1 LILDQL
7 SEHKEDSQQ
16 RNWAV
21 HEDFE
26 VIKTLLEDVVKV
38 VDEID
43 PSVSKTILKEDE
55 SRYINDLILLYQME
69 HRPKLRIAL
78 LHVFGCCCQLGEDF
92 VSTLLCSVLP
102 TELAQDLM
110 QDHSDM
116 TKFLTTALML
126 TMIFSTGE
134 PVPYHH
140 YVQVTFCKLFRLS
153 FSLCGV
159 WHSG

>member
-1 LILDQL
+1 MYSVLDQL
-7 SEHKEDSQQ
+7 TEHKEDSQQ

-21 HEDFE
+21 HEDYE
-26 VIKTLLEDVVKV
+26 EIKTLLEDVVKV

-43 PSVSKTILKEDE
+43 PSISKAVLKEDE

-78 LHVFGCCCQLGEDF
+78 LHVFGCCCQLGEEF

-110 QDHSDM
+110 QDQSDM

-140 YVQVTFCKLFRLS
+140 YVQVLS
-153 FSLCGV
+153 LI
-159 WHSG
+159 HI